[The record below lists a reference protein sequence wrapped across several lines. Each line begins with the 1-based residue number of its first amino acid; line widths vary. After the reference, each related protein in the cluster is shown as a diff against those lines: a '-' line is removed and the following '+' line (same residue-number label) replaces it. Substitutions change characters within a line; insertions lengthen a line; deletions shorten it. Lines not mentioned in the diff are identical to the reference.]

1 MPARRIGDF
10 NVFLGKRVLEEMDNR
25 SREEKFGDAW
35 NVLYQ
40 KYKAGAD

>member
-10 NVFLGKRVLEEMDNR
+10 NVFLGKRVLEETDNR
-25 SREEKFGDAW
+25 SREEKFCDAW

-40 KYKAGAD
+40 K